1 MTCPNCGLVNPDKAR
16 FCGNCGTTLSPGS
29 YTPPQPPPPPYGP
42 VSGMGQGPQRSMGQK
57 IGIGCL
63 IALVIFLLFGL
74 SCTRACFRSRR
85 TYRYR
90 RSGSLV
96 RLVSDSNFAARSY
109 L

>member
-1 MTCPNCGLVNPDKAR
+1 
-16 FCGNCGTTLSPGS
+16 
-29 YTPPQPPPPPYGP
+29 
-42 VSGMGQGPQRSMGQK
+42 MGQK

-63 IALVIFLLFGL
+63 IVLVIFFVFGL

-96 RLVSDSNFAARSY
+96 RLVQQQSIAAQLARAELAKRTTLSTNSTR
-109 L
+109 

>member
-1 MTCPNCGLVNPDKAR
+1 
-16 FCGNCGTTLSPGS
+16 
-29 YTPPQPPPPPYGP
+29 
-42 VSGMGQGPQRSMGQK
+42 MGQK

-63 IALVIFLLFGL
+63 IVVVIFLFFGL

-96 RLVSDSNFAARSY
+96 RLVSQQTAATQLARLAHVRPTS
-109 L
+109 LQST

>member
-1 MTCPNCGLVNPDKAR
+1 
-16 FCGNCGTTLSPGS
+16 
-29 YTPPQPPPPPYGP
+29 
-42 VSGMGQGPQRSMGQK
+42 MGQK

-63 IALVIFLLFGL
+63 IVLVIFLVFGL

-96 RLVSDSNFAARSY
+96 RLVAQHTAAAQLARIELDSRRSASVNGQS
-109 L
+109 

>member
-1 MTCPNCGLVNPDKAR
+1 
-16 FCGNCGTTLSPGS
+16 
-29 YTPPQPPPPPYGP
+29 
-42 VSGMGQGPQRSMGQK
+42 MGQK

-63 IALVIFLLFGL
+63 IVLVLFFVFGL

-96 RLVSDSNFAARSY
+96 RLVAQHTAAAQLARIELDSRRSASVNGQS
-109 L
+109 

>member
-1 MTCPNCGLVNPDKAR
+1 
-16 FCGNCGTTLSPGS
+16 
-29 YTPPQPPPPPYGP
+29 
-42 VSGMGQGPQRSMGQK
+42 MGQK

-63 IALVIFLLFGL
+63 IVLVIFLVFGL

-96 RLVSDSNFAARSY
+96 RLVAQHTAAQLARIELDNGRSASIDGQS
-109 L
+109 